1 MAINRENET
10 GVARDGDK
18 AEPVA
23 VLRADE
29 KPKRERPDLAL
40 TVSLVERSQ
49 QQEERFA
56 GHQDS
61 DPCR

>member
-23 VLRADE
+23 DLKADE
-29 KPKRERPDLAL
+29 EPKRERSDLAL
-40 TVSLVERSQ
+40 TVHLVEHSQ
-49 QQEERFA
+49 WQEGRR
-56 GHQDS
+56 GHRDS